1 MNFHHREA
9 AKSPKSRHRCFGKLY
24 QISHWESRVFIAFKC
39 KLAGKRMVIE
49 IDGQTS
55 HHIPAD
61 SAEYAMILPRLRILT
76 CNKCGKRILDYF
88 QVVGKVG
95 LKPSAFTMVIR
106 MSIRLA
112 ERDGRFRRLAD
123 VSLKTLA
130 RDWPVSPAASHQLRQ
145 QQRALQTAIAAAM
158 GYDLSWIYRLH
169 ARGLADDQQ
178 PPTLCES

>member
-1 MNFHHREA
+1 MEQLHTRGCFFVLQVVNFHHREA
-9 AKSPKSRHRCFGKLY
+9 AKSSKSRHRCFGKLY

-88 QVVGKVG
+88 QVVGGSWVEAKCVH
-95 LKPSAFTMVIR
+95 
-106 MSIRLA
+106 
-112 ERDGRFRRLAD
+112 DGHPD
-123 VSLKTLA
+123 VY
-130 RDWPVSPAASHQLRQ
+130 P
-145 QQRALQTAIAAAM
+145 I
-158 GYDLSWIYRLH
+158 G
-169 ARGLADDQQ
+169 
-178 PPTLCES
+178 